1 MQYIIG
7 NYLMK
12 RGRKRNPFSKLLN
25 NIKNS
30 GGRARAMTKSRLGQ
44 KIPVSV
50 TAQDLEEIYQN
61 QNARC
66 FWFNVPMDLDLLYSK
81 WHPLAPS
88 ADRLDES
95 QGYHKNNIVICTR
108 LSNLGRQRYNIDKF
122 HEIAEYLKKV
132 F

>member
-1 MQYIIG
+1 
-7 NYLMK
+7 MK
-12 RGRKRNPFSKLLN
+12 SGRKRNPFLKLLN

-30 GGRARAMTKSRLGQ
+30 GGRARAMTKSRLGH

-50 TAQDLEEIYQN
+50 TAEDLREIYEH

-66 FWFNVPMDLDLLYSK
+66 FWFNIPMNLDLLYIS

-95 QGYHKNNIVICTR
+95 RGYDKDNIVICTR
-108 LSNLGRQRYNIDKF
+108 LSNLGRQRYDINKF
-122 HEIAEYLKKV
+122 HEIADQLKKV

>member
-1 MQYIIG
+1 
-7 NYLMK
+7 MK
-12 RGRKRNPFSKLLN
+12 SGRKRNPFLKLLN

-44 KIPVSV
+44 KISVSV
-50 TAQDLEEIYQN
+50 TAKDLEEIYKD

-66 FWFNVPMDLDLLYSK
+66 FWFNVPMNLGLLYVS

-95 QGYHKNNIVICTR
+95 KGYDKDNIVICTR
-108 LSNLGRQRYNIDKF
+108 LSNLGRQRYDINKF

>member
-1 MQYIIG
+1 
-7 NYLMK
+7 MK
-12 RGRKRNPFSKLLN
+12 SGRKRNPFLKLLN

-50 TAQDLEEIYQN
+50 TAEDLREIYEH

-66 FWFNVPMDLDLLYSK
+66 FWFNVPMNLDLLYVS

-88 ADRLDES
+88 ADRLNES
-95 QGYHKNNIVICTR
+95 KGYDKDNIVICTR
-108 LSNLGRQRYNIDKF
+108 LSNLGRQRYDINKF

>member
-1 MQYIIG
+1 
-7 NYLMK
+7 MK
-12 RGRKRNPFSKLLN
+12 SGRKKNPFLKLLN

-50 TAQDLEEIYQN
+50 TAEDLREIYEH

-66 FWFNVPMDLDLLYSK
+66 FWFNVPMNLDLLYVS

-88 ADRLDES
+88 ADRLDEGK
-95 QGYHKNNIVICTR
+95 GYDKDNIVICTR
-108 LSNLGRQRYNIDKF
+108 LSNLGRQRYDINKF